1 MNTQTQQT
9 YIPLGPKEL
18 LYLTGR
24 AHGLSNKEVAREY
37 GVSHRT
43 VEGAMSTILYK
54 FKARRITEVVYKAT
68 SEGLLCAVFALAA
81 MLSALYATPDHPY
94 RIKRGG
100 AHSVRIVRVR
110 TRVITHV

>member
-1 MNTQTQQT
+1 MTAQTQHN
-9 YIPLGPKEL
+9 YIPLGRKEL

-54 FKARRITEVVYKAT
+54 FKARRITEVIYKAT

-81 MLSALYATPDHPY
+81 MLSAFNTSPDQPY
-94 RIKRGG
+94 RIQTGR
-100 AHSVRIVRVR
+100 VRTTSSVRVR
-110 TRVITHV
+110 TKENKHV